1 MIGGGF
7 SGTNNLISF
16 SSYREL
22 SCTFAGLCR
31 VVDQSTTDMQSEL
44 KTIEHALGK
53 LESVQT
59 QIKVLRNKSNYIGHE
74 LDVFE
79 KNYIKTN

>member
-1 MIGGGF
+1 MEGGLYKPF
-7 SGTNNLISF
+7 NLIPS
-16 SSYREL
+16 REL

-53 LESVQT
+53 METVQK
-59 QIKVLRNKSNYIGHE
+59 QIKLLRNKSSYIANE
-74 LDVFE
+74 LDIFE
-79 KNYIKTN
+79 NNYIKTN

>member
-1 MIGGGF
+1 MPIEINCF
-7 SGTNNLISF
+7 HFYS
-16 SSYREL
+16 REL

-53 LESVQT
+53 LETVQK
-59 QIKVLRNKSNYIGHE
+59 QIKLLRNKSNYIANE
-74 LDVFE
+74 LDIFE
-79 KNYIKTN
+79 NNYIKTN

>member
-1 MIGGGF
+1 MEGG
-7 SGTNNLISF
+7 NEELLIVFCLS
-16 SSYREL
+16 REL

-53 LESVQT
+53 LETVQK
-59 QIKVLRNKSNYIGHE
+59 QIKLLRNKSNYIANE
-74 LDVFE
+74 LDIFE
-79 KNYIKTN
+79 NNYIKTN